1 MLIVDA
7 SVLVEVALGNAAAE
21 KARDDQ
27 GASGRL
33 IAPELVDAEVANALK
48 GHERAGNADREVA
61 TAFVRSL
68 VHLPLRRVSLR
79 VLLPDAWNLRH
90 RLSTYDAFY
99 VALAR
104 RFEAPVL
111 TCDRR
116 WAAAGDLGITV
127 ITVG

>member
-1 MLIVDA
+1 MLVVDA

-21 KARDDQ
+21 SALR
-27 GASGRL
+27 GLTGRRL
-33 IAPELVDAEVANALK
+33 VAPELVDAEVAHALK
-48 GHERAGNADREVA
+48 GHERAGKANREAV
-61 TAFVRSL
+61 TDFVRSL
-68 VHLPLRRVSLR
+68 LHLPLRRVSHR
-79 VLLPDAWNLRH
+79 LLLQDAWDLRH

-104 RFEAPVL
+104 HLDAPVI

-116 WAAAGDLGITV
+116 WVAAGDLGITV